1 VFTHIVLGSGSVRF
15 LYAVT
20 ILYFIPLGRF
30 HDDSIGPPLFFL
42 FFSLVLTKEK
52 IKVCALDADL

>member
-42 FFSLVLTKEK
+42 FFSLVLTKE
-52 IKVCALDADL
+52 